1 MDVREIILDEI
12 KRVAREQKKTLAS
25 LNDDLPI
32 FQSGLDS
39 LCFAVLVTNL
49 DTRLGVDPF
58 NMLDDGSALPETIG
72 DLIRFYEQYIRTA
85 ASHLHDP

>member
-12 KRVAREQKKTLAS
+12 KQVAREQKKTLAS

-32 FQSGLDS
+32 FQSGLDT

-49 DTRLGVDPF
+49 NTRLGVDPF
-58 NMLDDGSALPETIG
+58 NMLDDGSGLPETTIE
-72 DLIRFYEQYIRTA
+72 DLIRFYEQYLRTA
-85 ASHLHDP
+85 AVTCS